1 MARRGGTT
9 TDEVVACLRRPD
21 VRGLPVD
28 EPDPAVG
35 RKRWG
40 RYDDTGRRRLDV
52 VFEESVEDGLPV
64 ITVVSVFWKSG
75 DGI

>member
-1 MARRGGTT
+1 M
-9 TDEVVACLRRPD
+9 
-21 VRGLPVD
+21 D